1 MSPLRLLARRGAEL
15 LAALIVAS
23 LVAALTLA
31 AVDVLSF
38 PEPSWLPE
46 TAGTLV
52 AVAVVVVAGWLLLRL
67 GAHGRGTGER
77 PLWLLGVAGPAL
89 LASSHLGLLL
99 HGTPHYLFGLGGDQ
113 ANRVSAL
120 TRFADSP
127 ALNDA
132 FYADAAP
139 FYPPQWFWV
148 GGQLARIAGVEAWLV
163 YKPYAIATMA
173 IAGAIAF
180 VAWRWLVPTRLAVVL
195 GMVTAVIGGHT
206 NAYEPYSWILICLLP
221 QAVVATHLLCVRVSA
236 SARTRAGPPA
246 WPLVLTIGVYLG
258 WAALGY
264 TLIAGFAALVVAL
277 VVVSHVWRARTDRAL
292 AGALLARLAA
302 MAAISAALALLFWH
316 RFLLAVLG
324 GAITERSVANDF
336 APESGSRLPLPIFE
350 VSAAG
355 ALCLIGLVWIV
366 VTVWPAGAGRVAD
379 RGATSL
385 RARIGEAESG
395 GGAASVGGVVAA
407 GVGAGGA
414 GVIGADGSRLGIGF
428 GIGVAAGGRAM
439 PDDENGDGDDDEAV
453 GAVGAVR
460 DGGAVEAGGTVG
472 NGGAG
477 GAAPSPW
484 PLPPPAVQTVLAR
497 CLGLLVAA
505 VFGWYLLSGLRSL
518 TGSTLLPFRMIP
530 VITLALALAGVV
542 GALALARWAVTTSPG
557 RSRGRVVAAAVVV
570 AGLAAVQ
577 MAQHVS
583 EEDTQFAA
591 VAHGTPA
598 PPRDLLGAIDQMTGD
613 REPSDLVVLSSD
625 PTLTAYRPYFAFQA
639 TAQAYATPAGRY
651 EERLDA
657 IRAWSDSRT
666 PRQLAAALDAGP
678 FRGPD
683 VLVLEHHEPGRYFF
697 PAVINEM
704 PLAHNNSGEAI
715 DFRAE
720 QFADPELFDVREVGS
735 RVVIARP

>member
-1 MSPLRLLARRGAEL
+1 VLFRSRHRRRPVRDRTLGDVRGPAHRRRRAPRAGGGGGVVARGRRPRLRPGHGRRHAHLGTARGPVPRHPGRARLRPRRGPPPLLGQHRQRDARLRRHLRPGHRVPAVRHGYGAHRRSRSAGGRGDPGHHPDPRPAARAADQLPERVHRLLCRAPCPRPAVSRGPARAGRGLRDRRRRCGLARGAVPPARVVRRRVRAARRGAGRPHRRVGGHGWVDGHRQRRPGLRPPHALQRRLVGRGRGRRRDPREHPRGGRRPRRDRSARRARPRRGGARRRPRRRRLRRPPAGKARRVSPLRLLARRGAEL

-127 ALNDA
+127 ALTDA

-336 APESGSRLPLPIFE
+336 APESGSRLPLPMFE

-366 VTVWPAGAGRVAD
+366 
-379 RGATSL
+379 
-385 RARIGEAESG
+385 
-395 GGAASVGGVVAA
+395 
-407 GVGAGGA
+407 
-414 GVIGADGSRLGIGF
+414 
-428 GIGVAAGGRAM
+428 
-439 PDDENGDGDDDEAV
+439 
-453 GAVGAVR
+453 
-460 DGGAVEAGGTVG
+460 
-472 NGGAG
+472 
-477 GAAPSPW
+477 
-484 PLPPPAVQTVLAR
+484 
-497 CLGLLVAA
+497 
-505 VFGWYLLSGLRSL
+505 
-518 TGSTLLPFRMIP
+518 
-530 VITLALALAGVV
+530 
-542 GALALARWAVTTSPG
+542 
-557 RSRGRVVAAAVVV
+557 
-570 AGLAAVQ
+570 
-577 MAQHVS
+577 
-583 EEDTQFAA
+583 
-591 VAHGTPA
+591 
-598 PPRDLLGAIDQMTGD
+598 
-613 REPSDLVVLSSD
+613 
-625 PTLTAYRPYFAFQA
+625 
-639 TAQAYATPAGRY
+639 
-651 EERLDA
+651 
-657 IRAWSDSRT
+657 
-666 PRQLAAALDAGP
+666 
-678 FRGPD
+678 
-683 VLVLEHHEPGRYFF
+683 
-697 PAVINEM
+697 
-704 PLAHNNSGEAI
+704 
-715 DFRAE
+715 
-720 QFADPELFDVREVGS
+720 
-735 RVVIARP
+735 